1 MSNRIL
7 RIIFILSVVCAIL
20 MIATQFYWV
29 RQSYDLEK
37 KIFDSKV
44 KKSLDSVA
52 KSILRSNENYSPI
65 QNAVKKETGLYYTV
79 RVGDNISPI
88 SLEELLKRELKR
100 ESITADF
107 EYVIFSCDSS
117 EIQHSRYVYMSPE
130 REGDTKDATSR
141 FPVTMEDN
149 NYFGVIFPNR
159 NVFLSGEMN
168 KWIISSALLLAVLL
182 ILAYALFIIFKQK
195 RLSEIQKNFVNNM
208 THEFKTPLATMKI
221 ASEVLKNPIIVNNP
235 QRLLNYAT
243 LISNETAHLT
253 AQVERVLQMAKSTKE
268 KLELSRTE
276 LNVNELMDELTSMTY
291 APLVR
296 SRGGELN
303 VTYSS
308 ENIIASVD
316 KLHFKNLIGN
326 LLDNAIKYCKEI
338 PKINVHVFTKD
349 GKLHIKI
356 KDNGIGISDEHL
368 KHVFKRFFR
377 VPTGNVHDVK
387 GFGLGLNYV
396 KLICLRQGGNISVTS
411 TLGKGSEFSIF
422 IPLKEK

>member
-1 MSNRIL
+1 MSNRVL
-7 RIIFILSVVCAIL
+7 RIIFILSVVCAML

-29 RQSYDLEK
+29 KQSYDLEK
-37 KIFDSKV
+37 KIFDNKV
-44 KKSLDSVA
+44 RNSLDSVA
-52 KSILRSNENYSPI
+52 QSILRSSDSYFPT
-65 QNAVKKETGLYYTV
+65 QDAVKKENGLYYTV
-79 RVGDNISPI
+79 RAGDKLNPVA
-88 SLEELLKRELKR
+88 LEELLIREFKREHI
-100 ESITADF
+100 SSDF
-107 EYVIFSCDSS
+107 QYGIYNCDSRKI
-117 EIQHSRYVYMSPE
+117 EHSRYVYMSSD
-130 REGDTKDATSR
+130 REGDTKDALSS
-141 FPVTMEDN
+141 FPMTIEEN
-149 NYFGVIFPNR
+149 NYFGVSFPKR

-168 KWIISSALLLAVLL
+168 KWIISTALLFAVLL

-268 KLELSRTE
+268 KLELSRTDM
-276 LNVNELMDELTSMTY
+276 NINELMDELTSMTY

-303 VTYSS
+303 VAYSS
-308 ENIIASVD
+308 DNIIASVD
-316 KLHFKNLIGN
+316 KLHFKNLMGN
-326 LLDNAIKYCKEI
+326 LLDNAIKYCTEI
-338 PKINVHVFTKD
+338 PKIDVSVYTKD
-349 GKLHIKI
+349 DKLHIKV
-356 KDNGIGISDEHL
+356 KDNGIGISPENL
-368 KHVFKRFFR
+368 KNVFKRFYR

-396 KLICLRQGGNISVTS
+396 KLICLRHGGNISVTS

-422 IPLKEK
+422 ISLKEK